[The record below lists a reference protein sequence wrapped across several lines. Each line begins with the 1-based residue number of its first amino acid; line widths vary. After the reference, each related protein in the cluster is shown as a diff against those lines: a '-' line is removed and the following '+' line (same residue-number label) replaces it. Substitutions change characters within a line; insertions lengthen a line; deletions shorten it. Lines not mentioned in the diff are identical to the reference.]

1 MIQTQIDTPKHRA
14 WALLDRNV
22 EALSQLSDA
31 IFYFGEVG
39 MQEHRSAALL
49 SDLLE
54 EQGFAVQRGISGFP
68 TAFCATFG
76 QGEPVIAIH
85 TEYDAAASNSQRGGV
100 VVKEEIVPGAPGH
113 CEGHNVNAA
122 VMVAA
127 ALAVKQAMVEC
138 ALAGTLKIIGA
149 PAEEQL
155 LSRPY
160 FVRDGLFDDVT
171 LAIHNHIYDRL
182 STEYGVL
189 QSALVSAVFNFQG
202 EAAHAALSPWKGRGA
217 LDAVVLMDMG
227 MAQYREH
234 FQPGMSAQRTITH
247 GGDQPNVISAK
258 ASVWWYFRHGSAD
271 GARTL
276 FEQAQRI
283 ARGAAL
289 MANCEVEVDVQAAVW
304 PVRCN
309 QKLAELIQ
317 ANVEAVGMPEWSA
330 AEQDFARAIQ
340 AEAGGKSVGLE
351 TAARPLLGPGVQ
363 LMASNDSGDI
373 SWVAPMGRVYFPSN
387 IPGVTYHHWTAGAA
401 LTTSIA
407 HKGALAG
414 AKVLAGSVIDALIDA
429 EAVAEIRRT
438 FKAEIGDQAYRPLLP
453 PEQTPPQE
461 LNRAVMEAH
470 RAAMEPHYAKARPTF
485 QMA

>member
-1 MIQTQIDTPKHRA
+1 MKLTPVQTPKQQA
-14 WALLDRNV
+14 WDLLDRNA
-22 EALSQLSDA
+22 EALAELSDA

-54 EQGFAVQRGISGFP
+54 EQGFTVQRGLSGFP
-68 TAFCATFG
+68 TAFCATYG
-76 QGEPVIAIH
+76 RGEPVIAIH
-85 TEYDAAASNSQRGGV
+85 TEYDAAAANSQRGGV
-100 VVKEEIVPGAPGH
+100 ATKQEIVPGAPGH

-127 ALAVKQAMVEC
+127 ALAAKQAMVDFG
-138 ALAGTLKIIGA
+138 LAGTLKIIGA

-171 LAIHNHIYDRL
+171 LAFHNHIYDRL

-189 QSALVSAVFNFQG
+189 QSALVSAVFNFTG

-227 MAQYREH
+227 MAMYREH
-234 FQPGMSAQRTITH
+234 FHPGMSAQRTITH
-247 GGDQPNVISAK
+247 GGDQPNVIAAK
-258 ASVWWYFRHGSAD
+258 ASAWWYFRHATAD

-276 FEQAQRI
+276 FEQAQRV
-283 ARGAAL
+283 AQGAAL

-309 QKLAELIQ
+309 QRLAELIQ
-317 ANVEAVGMPEWSA
+317 ANIDAVGMPTWTA
-330 AEQDFARAIQ
+330 DEQEFAKAIQ
-340 AEAGGKSVGLE
+340 AMASAKGDGLE
-351 TAARPLLGPGVQ
+351 SAARPLLGPGAQ
-363 LMASNDSGDI
+363 LMASNDSGDV
-373 SWVAPMGRVYFPSN
+373 SWVTPMGRVYFPSN

-414 AKVLAGSVIDALIDA
+414 AKVLAGSVIDALTDA
-429 EAVAEIRRT
+429 DAVAEIRST
-438 FKAEIGDQAYRPLLP
+438 FKTEIGDQAYRPLLP
-453 PEQTPPQE
+453 PEQKPPE
-461 LNRAVMEAH
+461 HLNRAVMEKY
-470 RAAMEPHYAKARPTF
+470 RAAMEPHYAERRPTF